1 MNYSKDTIKEVQPSK
16 INHEPDSILFIA
28 ASLLIMVSIV
38 FSYSLSIYTVEH
50 IGASQFHF
58 FIRQLI
64 VGFFGIIL
72 MWGIAR
78 FNPDIYFDRVG
89 ELFFWGFLFIILIM
103 PFLPS
108 FLVKEV
114 YGATRWIKLPG
125 LSLSPVEFFKIGF
138 VYIIAKS
145 FANRLIKKPKHMPL
159 KEESLLYLP
168 YMIIFIVLGIF
179 VGWLQK
185 DFGQFVLLLLI
196 AATLLIFANRSFK
209 IFGIL
214 GALMLI
220 ALGTLIAIAP
230 HRIQRIQSWWSMVQD
245 NFLTIMPDSMANA
258 LRVTGFD
265 EPYQVGHSL
274 NAINNGGFTGT
285 GLGEGSLKM
294 GFLSEVHTDFI
305 LAGITEEI
313 GFIGLFLVISLLL
326 IVAQRMIRVSRRVED
341 NIYHL
346 FTLGIA
352 LSILFALLINF
363 AGITGS
369 IPIKGMAVPL
379 LSYGGSS
386 MLSMCIAI
394 GLVLSI
400 SRKVPNKKRIKN

>member
-16 INHEPDSILFIA
+16 INHEPDSVLFIA
-28 ASLLIMVSIV
+28 ASLLIMISIV

-58 FIRQLI
+58 FVRQLG

-72 MWGIAR
+72 MWSIAR
-78 FNPDIYFDRVG
+78 FNPDIYFDRLG
-89 ELFFWGFLFIILIM
+89 KSFFWGFSFVILIM

-159 KEESLLYLP
+159 KEEGLLYIP
-168 YMIIFIVLGIF
+168 YIIIFFLLGIF

-220 ALGTLIAIAP
+220 ALGALIAIAP
-230 HRIQRIQSWWSMVQD
+230 HRIQRIQGWWSMVQD

-400 SRKVPNKKRIKN
+400 SRKVPNKKKIKN

>member
-58 FIRQLI
+58 FVRQLG

-72 MWGIAR
+72 MWSIAR
-78 FNPDIYFDRVG
+78 FNPDIYFDRLG
-89 ELFFWGFLFIILIM
+89 KSFFWGFLFIILVM

-145 FANRLIKKPKHMPL
+145 FANRLIEKPKHMPL
-159 KEESLLYLP
+159 KEEGLLYLP
-168 YMIIFIVLGIF
+168 YIIIFIVLAIF
-179 VGWLQK
+179 VAWLQK

-214 GALMLI
+214 GAVMLVV
-220 ALGTLIAIAP
+220 LGTLIAIAP
-230 HRIQRIQSWWSMVQD
+230 HRIQRIQGWWSMVQD
-245 NFLTIMPDSMANA
+245 NFLTIMPDSMANI

-294 GFLSEVHTDFI
+294 GFLSEVHTDFV

-313 GFIGLFLVISLLL
+313 GFIGLFLVVSLLL
-326 IVAQRMIRVSRRVED
+326 IVVQRMIRVSRRVED

-352 LSILFALLINF
+352 LSIVFALLINF
-363 AGITGS
+363 GGITGS

-400 SRKVPNKKRIKN
+400 SRKVPNQKRIKS

>member
-1 MNYSKDTIKEVQPSK
+1 MNYSQDTIKEVKPSK
-16 INHEPDSILFIA
+16 INHEVDSVLFIA
-28 ASLLIMVSIV
+28 ASLLIMISII

-58 FIRQLI
+58 FLRQLI
-64 VGFFGIIL
+64 VGTIGIML
-72 MWGIAR
+72 MWSIGQ
-78 FNPDIYFDRVG
+78 FNLDKYFDKLG
-89 ELFFWGFLFIILIM
+89 SFFFWGFLFIIVIM
-103 PFLPS
+103 PWLPS

-114 YGATRWIKLPG
+114 YGATRWIKLPF

-138 VYIIAKS
+138 VFIIAKS

-168 YMIIFIVLGIF
+168 YMLIFVLLGIF
-179 VGWLQK
+179 VAWLQK
-185 DFGQFVLLLLI
+185 DFGQFVLLLLV
-196 AATLLIFANRSFK
+196 ASTLLIFANRSLK
-209 IFGIL
+209 IFAIL
-214 GALMLI
+214 GGVMLVVLFI
-220 ALGTLIAIAP
+220 LIRIAP
-230 HRIQRIQSWWSMVQD
+230 HRVQRIQGWWSMVQD
-245 NFLTIMPDSMANA
+245 NFLSIMPDSMASV
-258 LRVTGFD
+258 LRVTGFG

-274 NAINNGGFTGT
+274 NAINNGGFTGV
-285 GLGEGSLKM
+285 GLGEGALKM
-294 GFLSEVHTDFI
+294 GFLSEVHTDFV

-313 GFIGLFLVISLLL
+313 GFIGLFFVVGLLL
-326 IVAQRMIRVSRRVED
+326 IVVQRMIRISRRVED

-352 LSILFALLINF
+352 LIIVFALLINF
-363 AGITGS
+363 GGITGS

-400 SRKVPNKKRIKN
+400 SRKVPIAKKRGH

>member
-1 MNYSKDTIKEVQPSK
+1 M
-16 INHEPDSILFIA
+16 LFIT
-28 ASLLIMVSIV
+28 ASLLIVVSIV
-38 FSYSLSIYTVEH
+38 FSYSLSIYTVEL

-58 FIRQLI
+58 FMRQLA
-64 VGFFGIIL
+64 VGFLGIVL
-72 MWGIAR
+72 MWTIAR
-78 FNPDIYFDRVG
+78 FNPDLYFDRAG

-138 VYIIAKS
+138 VYIISKS

-214 GALMLI
+214 GAIMLI

-294 GFLSEVHTDFI
+294 GFLSEVHTDFV

-313 GFIGLFLVISLLL
+313 GFIGLFLVVSLLL
-326 IVAQRMIRVSRRVED
+326 IVVQRMIRVSRRVED

-352 LSILFALLINF
+352 LSIVFALLINF

-400 SRKVPNKKRIKN
+400 SRKVPNKKRNKS

>member
-16 INHEPDSILFIA
+16 IDHEPDSILFIT
-28 ASLLIMVSIV
+28 ASLLIVVSIV
-38 FSYSLSIYTVEH
+38 FSYSLSIYTVEL

-58 FIRQLI
+58 FMRQLA
-64 VGFFGIIL
+64 VGFLGIVL
-72 MWGIAR
+72 MWTIAR
-78 FNPDIYFDRVG
+78 FNPDLYFDRAG

-138 VYIIAKS
+138 VYIISKS

-214 GALMLI
+214 GAIMLI

-294 GFLSEVHTDFI
+294 GFLSEVHTDFV

-313 GFIGLFLVISLLL
+313 GFIGLFLVVSLLL
-326 IVAQRMIRVSRRVED
+326 IVVQRMIRVSRRVED

-352 LSILFALLINF
+352 LSIVFALLINF

-400 SRKVPNKKRIKN
+400 SRKVPNKKRNKS

>member
-1 MNYSKDTIKEVQPSK
+1 MNYSKDTIKGVKPSK
-16 INHEPDSILFIA
+16 INHEPDSVLFIA

-38 FSYSLSIYTVEH
+38 FSYSLSIYTVEL

-58 FIRQLI
+58 FMRQLT
-64 VGFFGIIL
+64 VGFFGIVL
-72 MWGIAR
+72 MWTIAR
-78 FNPDIYFDRVG
+78 FNPDLYFDRAG

-145 FANRLIKKPKHMPL
+145 FANRLIEKPKHMPL

-245 NFLTIMPDSMANA
+245 NFLTIMPDSMANT

-294 GFLSEVHTDFI
+294 GFLSEVHTDFV

-313 GFIGLFLVISLLL
+313 GFIGLFLVVSLLL
-326 IVAQRMIRVSRRVED
+326 IVVQRMIRVSRRVED

-346 FTLGIA
+346 FTLGIS
-352 LSILFALLINF
+352 LSIIFALLINF
-363 AGITGS
+363 GGITGS

-400 SRKVPNKKRIKN
+400 SRKVPNQKRIKS